1 MDWDAI
7 GAIGEIVGGTAVF
20 ISLFYVGLQ
29 VRQNSKAIRGQTFE
43 SLSTTLANFA
53 WKSADDAEMTVVLT
67 KAIAGKELS
76 PVEDARLVAQ
86 IRANMRIASAVYY
99 QYSLGLLDLVQ
110 LEDLTFSASALLSTP
125 TGRRVWNASKDHLAD
140 DFVEY
145 MDEADEALDLSARDK
160 VSGIYN
166 VGG

>member
-7 GAIGEIVGGTAVF
+7 GAIGEIVGGTAVI

-53 WKSADDAEMTVVLT
+53 QKSAGDAEMTVVLR

-76 PVEDARLVAQ
+76 PDEDARLIAY

-110 LEDLTFSASALLSTP
+110 LKDLTFSASALMSTP
-125 TGRRVWNASKDHLAD
+125 TGRRVWNASKVHLAD

-145 MDEADEALDLSARDK
+145 MDEALHLSARDK
-160 VSGIYN
+160 ISEIYI